1 MIHRHKYHEPYYQWR
16 KKDDGRENTRALL
29 LQWCGTRKAED
40 LMSPKNQRDATL
52 RAALIITTFSVQRG
66 PAQNA
71 V

>member
-40 LMSPKNQRDATL
+40 LMSPKNQGDATVKL
-52 RAALIITTFSVQRG
+52 H
-66 PAQNA
+66 
-71 V
+71 